1 MNKWTADSIREL
13 RWRLGWSQ
21 AELAR
26 HLGCRQQTI
35 SEWETGLYQPQ
46 NAYSKILDQFSDRND
61 FYRQQIRVDSQA
73 ENVLRQARQTQV
85 STDEVMEHLPP
96 FDPAVD

>member
-1 MNKWTADSIREL
+1 MNKWTADKIRDL

-21 AELAR
+21 TELAR

-35 SEWETGLYQPQ
+35 SEWETGLYAPQ
-46 NAYSKILDQFSDRND
+46 NAYSKLLDQFADRNES
-61 FYRQQIRVDSQA
+61 YRHQMRVDSA
-73 ENVLRQARQTQV
+73 SDIVLRQSRKTQV
-85 STDEVMEHLPP
+85 STDEVLGHLPP